1 MICYNCGNE
10 VTTEGTNC
18 PFCGSPLSANAG
30 NQQAYNQ
37 QQFNQQGYNQQQF
50 NQQGYNQ
57 QQFNQQGY
65 NQQNYNQGTGA
76 PSIDAKTA
84 SIIVYITWIGLLIA
98 AICGDKNDPLFKG
111 HLNNALTLYIASLIL
126 GVACII
132 PVLGWIAAI
141 VGEIFLFVCMIMGI
155 IDAVNGKHNP
165 LPLIGGFQ
173 IIK

>member
-18 PFCGSPLSANAG
+18 PFCGSPLSASAG
-30 NQQAYNQ
+30 NQQSYNQ
-37 QQFNQQGYNQQQF
+37 QQYNQQGYQQGYNQ
-50 NQQGYNQ
+50 GYNQ
-57 QQFNQQGY
+57 N
-65 NQQNYNQGTGA
+65 TSS
-76 PSIDAKTA
+76 PSMDGKTA

-111 HLNNALTLYIASLIL
+111 HLNNALTIYISSLIL
-126 GVACII
+126 GVVCII
-132 PVLGWIAAI
+132 PILGWIAAI

-155 IDAVNGKHNP
+155 IDAVNGIHKP